1 MSHIK
6 NKSIVILSGFL
17 LSAVLFATS
26 CGMPGALNTSL
37 YKGGEVSS
45 IVSESI
51 LTGLVVCNA
60 RQGTVGNLPL
70 PQLLEVEVNNYFNID
85 SGRGY
90 KKSDV
95 DSCAQNIMMSVSL
108 DPYCS
113 YLGWKALCTLNP
125 VNKITG
131 AN

>member
-1 MSHIK
+1 MNHIK
-6 NKSIVILSGFL
+6 NKSLVILSGLL
-17 LSAVLFATS
+17 LSVVLFASS
-26 CGMPGALNTSL
+26 CGVPGTLNSSL
-37 YKGGEVSS
+37 YKGSEVSA
-45 IVSESI
+45 IVSEAI
-51 LTGLVVCNA
+51 LTGLVVCQA
-60 RQGTVGNLPL
+60 RQGAVNNVPL

-90 KKSDV
+90 RKSDV
-95 DSCAQNIMMSVSL
+95 DSCAQNIMFSVSL

-113 YLGWKALCTLNP
+113 YLGWKTLCSLNP